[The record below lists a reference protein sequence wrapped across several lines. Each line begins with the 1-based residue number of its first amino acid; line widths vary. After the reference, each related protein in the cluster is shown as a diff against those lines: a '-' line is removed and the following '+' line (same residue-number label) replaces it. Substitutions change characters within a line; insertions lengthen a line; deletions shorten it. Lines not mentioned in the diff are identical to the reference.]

1 MVAVAQLVEPRVVVP
16 VVEGSSPF
24 SHPNGF
30 VGSNVFSALR
40 SFETVESSRSSSNNL
55 VLDISEDVRQSK
67 ITTAVAVS
75 QFFVIYS

>member
-24 SHPNGF
+24 SHPNNF
-30 VGSNVFSALR
+30 VGPEILSPLH
-40 SFETVESSRSSSNNL
+40 SFETVKSSRSSSNNF
-55 VLDISEDVRQSK
+55 VLNISKDVSQSK

-75 QFFVIYS
+75 

>member
-40 SFETVESSRSSSNNL
+40 SFETVESSRSSSNNF
-55 VLDISEDVRQSK
+55 VLDISEDISQSK

>member
-30 VGSNVFSALR
+30 VGPEILSPR
-40 SFETVESSRSSSNNL
+40 HSFETVKQSRSSSNYFMLN
-55 VLDISEDVRQSK
+55 ISEDVRQSK
-67 ITTAVAVS
+67 ITAAVAVS

>member
-30 VGSNVFSALR
+30 VGPNVFSPQRA
-40 SFETVESSRSSSNNL
+40 FEIVESSRSSSNYFMLN
-55 VLDISEDVRQSK
+55 ITEDVRQSK
-67 ITTAVAVS
+67 ITAAVAIS

>member
-1 MVAVAQLVEPRVVVP
+1 
-16 VVEGSSPF
+16 
-24 SHPNGF
+24 